1 MIDQLVQYDDNDSTL
16 PPPSKTTVRKRSK
29 PLQEGSV
36 SDKFLICD
44 DCLHNTITYEP
55 SKDGTCEYGCR

>member
-1 MIDQLVQYDDNDSTL
+1 MIDQLVQYDDNDSTH
-16 PPPSKTTVRKRSK
+16 PPSKARVRKRGK
-29 PLQEGSV
+29 PLQEESV

-55 SKDGTCEYGCR
+55 SKDGNCECGCH